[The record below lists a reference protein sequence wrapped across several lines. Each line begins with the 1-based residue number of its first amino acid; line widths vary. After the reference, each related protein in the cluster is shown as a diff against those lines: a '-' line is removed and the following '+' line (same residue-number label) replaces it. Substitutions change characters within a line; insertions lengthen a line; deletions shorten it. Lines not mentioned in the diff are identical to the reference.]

1 MIATVSFC
9 ATALIFHARREHENL
24 FGSSNKRKLVKRC
37 WISVCAS
44 EFFVLFLELRQ
55 HFYLRAI
62 FNACFVV
69 QVIHVL
75 PLLFIYICILHVA
88 GIKDVPR
95 IHRILKSP
103 SLGICRY
110 FSI

>member
-75 PLLFIYICILHVA
+75 PFVVYLYMYIARGWDKGCSSDTQNSKIAFTGYL
-88 GIKDVPR
+88 
-95 IHRILKSP
+95 
-103 SLGICRY
+103 
-110 FSI
+110 